1 MITYFT
7 SCNLLKLFYCLKF
20 TKYDCVAGVNMRNKK
35 KREDGDGERVERPMS
50 WEGELSD
57 SEMPTIKPVF
67 INFLCCSLNICI
79 KLTYSREK
87 MSYAQIF

>member
-1 MITYFT
+1 
-7 SCNLLKLFYCLKF
+7 
-20 TKYDCVAGVNMRNKK
+20 MRNKK

-67 INFLCCSLNICI
+67 INFLCCSFKICI
-79 KLTYSREK
+79 KLTYGLEK